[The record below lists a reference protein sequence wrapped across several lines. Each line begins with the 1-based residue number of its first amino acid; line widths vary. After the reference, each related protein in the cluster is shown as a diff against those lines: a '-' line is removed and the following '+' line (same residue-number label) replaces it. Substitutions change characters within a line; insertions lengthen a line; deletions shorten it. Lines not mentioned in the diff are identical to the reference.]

1 MFQKT
6 KLSSAEKYR
15 KDSGG
20 DYEKGFEVAEFESGE
35 GDHVHLFVS
44 APPKLSP
51 SLIVQY
57 LKGITGRKMYEKFPD
72 LRQQLWKGELWNHSY
87 YLETIGDISEETI
100 RKYIE
105 HQSKQYIRPEGIN
118 SAFCQNAFD
127 AAVVQISSR
136 LNNIRLDLLPEGMGI
151 FDQSKVL
158 FAMSIMGCSKQ
169 KMEET
174 MQQIEGTFYE
184 DCVKTLHEL
193 SEKKFSGLQMEFQ
206 ERSKSLEYR
215 LPKLCF
221 VSVPLDSRLM
231 KIEQSTDTKMPYV
244 IMITNPLK
252 TRQRITIP
260 IDTSSHSLRRNQRLS
275 ESAPESAAN
284 GSRGKAHCGE
294 TPASFHIPLCVW

>member
-1 MFQKT
+1 LLLLYHKSAEGVKFFVFQKK

-20 DYEKGFEVAEFESGE
+20 DCFLCY
-35 GDHVHLFVS
+35 VS
-44 APPKLSP
+44 APSKLSP

-72 LRQQLWKGELWNHSY
+72 LRQQLWKEALWNHSY